1 MLAGCFINVVYPHLY
16 IKSQKKKEAKKKS
29 SNSSSIITKI
39 LKANLKVG
47 ADEVTSASVH
57 IQASAVVR
65 PFLFGKFRL
74 TSNL

>member
-1 MLAGCFINVVYPHLY
+1 MLAGCFINVVYTHLY

-47 ADEVTSASVH
+47 HDQVTSASVH
-57 IQASAVVR
+57 IPALVIV
-65 PFLFGKFRL
+65 
-74 TSNL
+74 